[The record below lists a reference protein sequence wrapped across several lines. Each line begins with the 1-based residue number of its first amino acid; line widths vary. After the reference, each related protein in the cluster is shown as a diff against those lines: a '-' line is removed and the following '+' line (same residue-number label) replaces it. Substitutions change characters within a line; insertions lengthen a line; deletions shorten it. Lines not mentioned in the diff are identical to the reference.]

1 MFDTQKKSFLNERI
15 KRNQVID
22 DYSFKEK
29 FYKVLDKQVGRYSD
43 SKNFKMLRTFKNLA
57 ESFDENE
64 KNKDFQLNVDVH
76 SSFDGY
82 LAKVKTD

>member
-1 MFDTQKKSFLNERI
+1 
-15 KRNQVID
+15 
-22 DYSFKEK
+22 
-29 FYKVLDKQVGRYSD
+29 
-43 SKNFKMLRTFKNLA
+43 MLRTFKNLA

-64 KNKDFQLNVDVH
+64 KNKDIQLNVDVH